1 MNSTEGDL
9 EDDEKYI
16 HTATN
21 PTGTDTYVAYLSYTQ
36 LDPSAIGI
44 QETIGFLSAALGVG
58 INMPQDPDIAG
69 PTATSA
75 ASGEY
80 RQLAPIY
87 FVTPPLN
94 YLGPVSSQ
102 GTQIIYPYTTGN
114 KTHARTNLPVA
125 YHIQAFSGGGINCIS
140 SITVYPSTYTRILS
154 PPAVNGLQVVPY
166 SQNNWQAVSSTQ
178 KYIFV
183 DKSVNINYDQI
194 IWGPNPSGG
203 DGTVIVPIRKR
214 ALV

>member
-1 MNSTEGDL
+1 
-9 EDDEKYI
+9 
-16 HTATN
+16 
-21 PTGTDTYVAYLSYTQ
+21 
-36 LDPSAIGI
+36 
-44 QETIGFLSAALGVG
+44 
-58 INMPQDPDIAG
+58 MPQDPDIAG

-166 SQNNWQAVSSTQ
+166 SQNNWQAVSSTE

-183 DKSVNINYDQI
+183 DKFVNINYDQI

-203 DGTVIVPIRKR
+203 SGTVIVPIRKR